1 MFKEANRIQVKED
14 LSYHKGESQ
23 VGYPSQPIEKK
34 KNLYVH
40 FESSAL
46 EKNS

>member
-23 VGYPSQPIEKK
+23 VGYPSQPIEK
-34 KNLYVH
+34 NLLYVH